1 MNGKK
6 YHRVFTSKSITSI
19 MQEFIQH
26 PDTNSRLVSISND
39 CLLFEDNSSLP
50 IHDGTPILF
59 GVDSIFNSEDIINS
73 RKTTQDKAHLD
84 TSNIKNFIR
93 RKLLPTLCEDF
104 TIEKRYEALS
114 QLLAVN
120 SKVLIIGTGEKT
132 AYYKN
137 KFPNCDVI
145 TSDVHNEF
153 QPDYIFDGH
162 FIPFVDDCFDMVLA
176 AQVIEHTINP
186 WQFCQELQRVT
197 KVGGL
202 LQIEAPQTFPYHA
215 EPYDFFRF
223 TYTGM
228 RSLFPKCEVVKSEIT
243 EGNAA
248 MVAVTISNYL
258 INTSSIKIV
267 RSTWLLISRLLLGW
281 VKYLDRFQPVLN
293 RRTVSMPKGYAFTFK
308 KDRLKRKTADLLNEF
323 YQLKR

>member
-1 MNGKK
+1 
-6 YHRVFTSKSITSI
+6 
-19 MQEFIQH
+19 MQEYIIH
-26 PDTNSRLVSISND
+26 PDTHSRLVSITSD
-39 CLLFEDNSSLP
+39 HLLFEDHSSLP
-50 IHDGTPILF
+50 IHEGTPILF
-59 GVDSIFNSEDIINS
+59 GADSIFNLEDIVNS
-73 RKTTQDKAHLD
+73 KKTTQDREHLD
-84 TSNIKNFIR
+84 TSNVKNFIR

-104 TIEKRYEALS
+104 TIEKRYDALS
-114 QLLAVN
+114 QLLPAK

-137 KFPNCDVI
+137 KFPHCEVI

-153 QPDYIFDGH
+153 KPDYIFDGH
-162 FIPFVDDCFDMVLA
+162 FIPFAEECFDMVLA

-186 WQFCQELQRVT
+186 WRFCQELQRVT

-228 RSLFPKCEVVKSEIT
+228 RSLFPKCEVLKTEIT

-258 INTSSIKIV
+258 INTSSVGLI
-267 RSTWLLISRLLLGW
+267 RSGWLLISRLLMGW
-281 VKYLDRFQPVLN
+281 VKYLDRLQPKLN
-293 RRTVSMPKGYAFTFK
+293 RRAVSMPKGYAFTFK
-308 KDRLKRKTADLLNEF
+308 KDRLQRKSADLLNEF
-323 YQLKR
+323 YELKR

>member
-1 MNGKK
+1 
-6 YHRVFTSKSITSI
+6 
-19 MQEFIQH
+19 MQEYIIH
-26 PDTNSRLVSISND
+26 PDTNSRLVSTANNY
-39 CLLFEDNSSLP
+39 LLFEDESRLP
-50 IHDGTPILF
+50 IHEGTPILF
-59 GVDSIFNSEDIINS
+59 GVDSIFNSEDIVNS
-73 RKTTQDKAHLD
+73 KKTTQDREHLD
-84 TSNIKNFIR
+84 TSNVKNFIR

-104 TIEKRYEALS
+104 TIEKRYDALS
-114 QLLAVN
+114 QLLPTK
-120 SKVLIIGTGEKT
+120 SKVLIIGTGEKK

-137 KFPNCDVI
+137 KFPHCEVI

-153 QPDYIFDGH
+153 KPDYIFDGH

-186 WQFCQELQRVT
+186 WRFCQELQRVT

-228 RSLFPKCEVVKSEIT
+228 RSLFPKCEVLKTEIT

-258 INTSSIKIV
+258 INTSSVGLI
-267 RSTWLLISRLLLGW
+267 RSGWLLISRLLMGW
-281 VKYLDRFQPVLN
+281 VKYLDRLQPKLN
-293 RRTVSMPKGYAFTFK
+293 RRAVSMPKGYAFTFK
-308 KDRLKRKTADLLNEF
+308 KDRLQRKSADLLNEF
-323 YQLKR
+323 YELKR

>member
-1 MNGKK
+1 MLE
-6 YHRVFTSKSITSI
+6 HII
-19 MQEFIQH
+19 H
-26 PDTNSRLVSISND
+26 PDTHSKLVSKTKD
-39 CLLFEDNSSLP
+39 YFLFEDKSRLP
-50 IHDGTPILF
+50 VHDGTPILF
-59 GVDSIFNSEDIINS
+59 GADSIFSSQDILES
-73 RKTTQDKAHLD
+73 KTTTQNKEHLD

-93 RKLLPTLCEDF
+93 RKLLPSLCEDF
-104 TIEKRYEALS
+104 TIEKRYDVLS
-114 QLLAVN
+114 QLLPAE
-120 SKVLIIGTGEKT
+120 SKVLIIGTGEKIT
-132 AYYKN
+132 YYKN
-137 KFPNCDVI
+137 KFPHCKVI

-153 QPDYIFDGH
+153 KPDYIFDGH
-162 FIPFVDDCFDMVLA
+162 FIPFAENCFDMVLA
-176 AQVIEHTINP
+176 AQVIEHTMNP
-186 WQFCQELQRVT
+186 WKFCQELQRVT

-228 RSLFPKCEVVKSEIT
+228 RSLFPKCEVVKAEIT

-258 INTSSIKIV
+258 INTSSKRLV
-267 RSTWLLISRLLLGW
+267 RSSWLFITRILFGW
-281 VKYLDRFQPVLN
+281 LKYLDKLQPVLN

-308 KDRLKRKTADLLNEF
+308 KDEQQRKPIDLLNEF

>member
-1 MNGKK
+1 MFQ
-6 YHRVFTSKSITSI
+6 YIV
-19 MQEFIQH
+19 H
-26 PDTNSRLVSISND
+26 PDTYSRLSSITND
-39 CLLFEDNSSLP
+39 FFLFEDESKLP
-50 IHDGTPILF
+50 IYNGTPLLF
-59 GVDSIFNSEDIINS
+59 SEDSIFNPEDVINS
-73 RKTTQDKAHLD
+73 KKTTQDKEHLD
-84 TSNIKNFIR
+84 TATLKNFIR
-93 RKLLPTLCEDF
+93 RKLLPSLCEDF
-104 TIEKRYEALS
+104 TIEKRYDALS
-114 QLLAVN
+114 QLLPAA
-120 SKVLIIGTGEKT
+120 SKVLIIGTGEKKG
-132 AYYKN
+132 YYKS
-137 KFPNCDVI
+137 KFPHCEVI

-162 FIPFVDDCFDMVLA
+162 FIPFAANCFDMVLA

-186 WQFCQELQRVT
+186 WKFCQELQRVV

-223 TYTGM
+223 TFTGM
-228 RSLFPKCEVVKSEIT
+228 RSLFPKCEVVKAEIT

-258 INTSSIKIV
+258 INSSSKRVV
-267 RSTWLLISRLLLGW
+267 RSSWLFVTRILFGW
-281 VKYLDRFQPVLN
+281 LKYLDKLQPVLN

-308 KDRLKRKTADLLNEF
+308 KDELHRKPVDLLKEF

>member
-1 MNGKK
+1 
-6 YHRVFTSKSITSI
+6 
-19 MQEFIQH
+19 MQNYIIH
-26 PDTNSRLVSISND
+26 PDTHCKLLSKTNEYF
-39 CLLFEDNSSLP
+39 LFEDDSKLP

-59 GVDSIFNSEDIINS
+59 GVDSIFKPEDIINS
-73 RKTTQDKAHLD
+73 KKTTQDKEHLD

-93 RKLLPTLCEDF
+93 RKLLPSLCEDF
-104 TIEKRYEALS
+104 TIDKRYEALS
-114 QLLAVN
+114 RLLPAG

-132 AYYKN
+132 TYYKN
-137 KFPNCDVI
+137 KFSHCEVI

-153 QPDYIFDGH
+153 KPDYIFDGH
-162 FIPFVDDCFDMVLA
+162 YIPFVENCFDLVLA

-186 WQFCQELQRVT
+186 WQFCQEMQRVT

-223 TYTGM
+223 TFTGM
-228 RSLFPKCEVVKSEIT
+228 RSLFPKCEVLKSEIT

-248 MVAVTISNYL
+248 MVAVTVSNYL
-258 INTSSIKIV
+258 INTSSIKVV
-267 RSTWLLISRLLLGW
+267 RSAWLLITRILLGW
-281 VKYLDRFQPVLN
+281 VKYLDRLQPVLN

-308 KDRLKRKTADLLNEF
+308 KDELQRKSVELLNEF
-323 YQLKR
+323 YYLKR